1 MGTVDREL
9 LGELYDMVH
18 SVAEFGFGYW
28 GSNLGRDL
36 WLALHTGR
44 EGIGDV
50 MMPLRFRSTLL
61 RLSQRLGGWIV
72 FDKEYGPALVPL
84 AAWESIL
91 NGKEV
96 GAALSDL
103 DAAGEL
109 VMVEDYGDRAVR
121 AIEEF

>member
-1 MGTVDREL
+1 MDREL

-61 RLSQRLGGWIV
+61 RLSQRLG
-72 FDKEYGPALVPL
+72 EYP
-84 AAWESIL
+84 
-91 NGKEV
+91 
-96 GAALSDL
+96 
-103 DAAGEL
+103 
-109 VMVEDYGDRAVR
+109 VERQDFGGRPRGHV
-121 AIEEF
+121 